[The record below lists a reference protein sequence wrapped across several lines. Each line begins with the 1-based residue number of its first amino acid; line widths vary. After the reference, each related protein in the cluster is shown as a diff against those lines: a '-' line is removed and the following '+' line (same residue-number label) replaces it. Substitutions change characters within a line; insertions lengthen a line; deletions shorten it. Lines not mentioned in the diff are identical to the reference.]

1 MMNGGCMTRVWINE
15 WWMVDGWQGDD
26 LMNDECGW
34 MTRVLINEWWM
45 VDVWKRGWFDE
56 WWMVDGWRGDELMN
70 DEWMTRGW
78 QDE

>member
-1 MMNGGCMTRVWINE
+1 MINGGCMTRVWINE

-45 VDVWKRGWFDE
+45 VDVWQ
-56 WWMVDGWRGDELMN
+56 GDDLMN
-70 DEWMTRGW
+70 DEWWMDDVGMN
-78 QDE
+78 

>member
-45 VDVWKRGWFDE
+45 VDVWQ
-56 WWMVDGWRGDELMN
+56 GDDLMN
-70 DEWMTRGW
+70 DEWWMDDVGMN
-78 QDE
+78 